1 MITLKEIIVVAAL
14 IKKEDKILIAKRST
28 GDKNVLGKWEFPGGK
43 VEQTETVQQALAREL
58 QEEIGINVKAA
69 QPLLVIEHSYSD
81 KAVKLDV
88 WLVTEFTGTA
98 QSLEGLEN
106 RWVQFD
112 ELEQL
117 DFPEANRPIINVL
130 RQSAASNV

>member
-1 MITLKEIIVVAAL
+1 MKQVWVAVGVIYDPKQGYFICRRA
-14 IKKEDKILIAKRST
+14 AHQHQ
-28 GDKNVLGKWEFPGGK
+28 GGKWEFPGGK
-43 VEQTETVQQALAREL
+43 VEQTETVQQALTREL
-58 QEEIGINVKAA
+58 QEEIGIDVKAA
-69 QPLLVIEHSYSD
+69 KPLLVIEHSYSD

-88 WLVTEFTGTA
+88 WLVTEFTGIA

-106 RWVQFD
+106 RWVQLN

-130 RQSAASNV
+130 RQSAVSNV

>member
-1 MITLKEIIVVAAL
+1 MKQVWVAVGVIYDPKQGYFICRRA
-14 IKKEDKILIAKRST
+14 T
-28 GDKNVLGKWEFPGGK
+28 HQHQGGKWEFPGGK

-88 WLVTEFTGTA
+88 WLVIEFTGTA

-106 RWVQFD
+106 RWVQLD

-117 DFPEANRPIINVL
+117 DFPEANRPIIDVL
-130 RQSAASNV
+130 RQGTDSII

>member
-1 MITLKEIIVVAAL
+1 MKQVWVAVGVIYDPKQGYFICRRA
-14 IKKEDKILIAKRST
+14 T
-28 GDKNVLGKWEFPGGK
+28 HQHQGGKWEFPGGK
-43 VEQTETVQQALAREL
+43 VEQTETVQQALTREL
-58 QEEIGINVKAA
+58 QEEIGIDVKVAK
-69 QPLLVIEHSYSD
+69 PLLVIEHSYSD

-88 WLVTEFTGTA
+88 WLVTEFTGIA

-106 RWVQFD
+106 RWVQLN

-130 RQSAASNV
+130 RQSAVSNV

>member
-1 MITLKEIIVVAAL
+1 MKQVWVAVGVIYDPKQGYFICRRA
-14 IKKEDKILIAKRST
+14 T
-28 GDKNVLGKWEFPGGK
+28 HQHQGGKWEFPGGK
-43 VEQTETVQQALAREL
+43 VEQTETVQQALTREL
-58 QEEIGINVKAA
+58 QEEIGIDVKAA
-69 QPLLVIEHSYSD
+69 KPLLVIEHSYSD

-88 WLVTEFTGTA
+88 WLVTEFTGIA

-106 RWVQFD
+106 RWVQLN

-130 RQSAASNV
+130 RQSAVSNV

>member
-1 MITLKEIIVVAAL
+1 MKQVWVAVGVIYDPKQGYFICRRA
-14 IKKEDKILIAKRST
+14 T
-28 GDKNVLGKWEFPGGK
+28 YQHQGGKWEFPGGK

-106 RWVQFD
+106 RWVQLD

-117 DFPEANRPIINVL
+117 DFPEANRPIIDVL
-130 RQSAASNV
+130 RQGTDSII

>member
-1 MITLKEIIVVAAL
+1 LKESCHIFQLPDNA
-14 IKKEDKILIAKRST
+14 RSVHQHQ
-28 GDKNVLGKWEFPGGK
+28 GGKWEFPGGK

-106 RWVQFD
+106 RWVQLD

-117 DFPEANRPIINVL
+117 DFPEANRPIIDVL
-130 RQSAASNV
+130 RQGTDSII

>member
-1 MITLKEIIVVAAL
+1 MKQVWVAVGVIYDPKQGYFICRRA
-14 IKKEDKILIAKRST
+14 T
-28 GDKNVLGKWEFPGGK
+28 HQHQGGKWEFPGGK

-88 WLVTEFTGTA
+88 WFVTEYTGTA

-106 RWVQFD
+106 RWVQLD
-112 ELEQL
+112 ELEQFN
-117 DFPEANRPIINVL
+117 FPEANRPIIDVL
-130 RQSAASNV
+130 RQGAALRV

>member
-1 MITLKEIIVVAAL
+1 MKQIWVAVGVIYDPKMGYFICRRA
-14 IKKEDKILIAKRST
+14 T
-28 GDKNVLGKWEFPGGK
+28 HQHQGGKWEFPGGK
-43 VEQTETVQQALAREL
+43 VEQGETVQQALTREL
-58 QEEIGINVKAA
+58 QEEIGIDVKAA
-69 QPLLVIEHSYSD
+69 KPLLVIEHSYSD

-106 RWVQFD
+106 RWVQFN

-117 DFPEANRPIINVL
+117 DFPEANRPIISVL
-130 RQSAASNV
+130 RQRTE

>member
-1 MITLKEIIVVAAL
+1 MKQVWVAVGVIYDPKQGYFICRRA
-14 IKKEDKILIAKRST
+14 T
-28 GDKNVLGKWEFPGGK
+28 HQHQGGKWEFPGGK

-58 QEEIGINVKAA
+58 QEEIGIDVKAA

-88 WLVTEFTGTA
+88 WLVTEFTGRA

-106 RWVQFD
+106 RWVQLN

-117 DFPEANRPIINVL
+117 DFPEANRPIIDVL
-130 RQSAASNV
+130 RQSAE

>member
-1 MITLKEIIVVAAL
+1 MKQVWVAVGVIYDPKQGYFICRRA
-14 IKKEDKILIAKRST
+14 T
-28 GDKNVLGKWEFPGGK
+28 HQHQGGKWEFPGGK

-58 QEEIGINVKAA
+58 QEEIGIDVKAA
-69 QPLLVIEHSYSD
+69 KPLLVIEHSYSD

-88 WLVTEFTGTA
+88 WLVTEFTGIA

-106 RWVQFD
+106 RWVQLN

-117 DFPEANRPIINVL
+117 DFPEANRPIIHVL
-130 RQSAASNV
+130 RQSAA

>member
-1 MITLKEIIVVAAL
+1 MKQVWVAVGVIYDPKQGYFICRRA
-14 IKKEDKILIAKRST
+14 T
-28 GDKNVLGKWEFPGGK
+28 HQHQGGKWEFTGGK

-117 DFPEANRPIINVL
+117 DFPEANRPIIDVL
-130 RQSAASNV
+130 RQGTDSII